1 MCDTDKIGLIP
12 SAATLEKLKVQ
23 PDEVLVIK
31 IDTRYYD
38 LGLASAIYQ
47 EIVNNLPAGINCVGI
62 PSNIELEPTLIKH
75 LIQNLEELL

>member
-38 LGLASAIYQ
+38 LEQASIIYQ
-47 EIVNNLPAGINCVGI
+47 EIVDQLPAGINCVGI

>member
-1 MCDTDKIGLIP
+1 MCDTGKIGLIP
-12 SAATLEKLKVQ
+12 PTAFFEKLKVQ

-38 LGLASAIYQ
+38 LGQASAIYQ
-47 EIVNNLPAGINCVGI
+47 KIVDQLPAGINCVGI

>member
-1 MCDTDKIGLIP
+1 MCDTGKIGLIP
-12 SAATLEKLKVQ
+12 PTATFEKLKVQ

-38 LGLASAIYQ
+38 LGQASIIYQ
-47 EIVNNLPAGINCVGI
+47 EIIDQLPAGINCVGI

>member
-1 MCDTDKIGLIP
+1 MCDTGKIGLIP
-12 SAATLEKLKVQ
+12 PTATFEKLKVQ

-38 LGLASAIYQ
+38 LGQASIIYQ
-47 EIVNNLPAGINCVGI
+47 EIVDNLPAGINCVVI
-62 PSNIELEPTLIKH
+62 PSNIKLEPTPIKH

>member
-12 SAATLEKLKVQ
+12 PTATFEKLKVQ

-38 LGLASAIYQ
+38 PKEASAIYQ
-47 EIVNNLPAGINCVGI
+47 EIVNSLPAEINCVGM
-62 PSNIELEPTLIKH
+62 PSNIELEPALIKE
-75 LIQNLEELL
+75 LIQRLEELL

>member
-1 MCDTDKIGLIP
+1 MCDTGKLGLIP
-12 SAATLEKLKVQ
+12 PTATFEKLKVQ

-38 LGLASAIYQ
+38 LGQASIIYQ
-47 EIVNNLPAGINCVGI
+47 EIVDQLPAGINCVGI

>member
-38 LGLASAIYQ
+38 LGQASIIYQ
-47 EIVNNLPAGINCVGI
+47 EIVDQLPAGINCVGI
-62 PSNIELEPTLIKH
+62 PSNIELEPTLINH

>member
-1 MCDTDKIGLIP
+1 MCDTGKISLIP
-12 SAATLEKLKVQ
+12 PIAAFEKLKVQ
-23 PDEVLVIK
+23 PDEVLVVK

-38 LGLASAIYQ
+38 LGQASAIYQ
-47 EIVNNLPAGINCVGI
+47 EIVDNLPAGINCVGI

>member
-1 MCDTDKIGLIP
+1 MCDTGKIGLIP
-12 SAATLEKLKVQ
+12 PTATFETLKVQ

-38 LGLASAIYQ
+38 LGQASIIYQ
-47 EIVNNLPAGINCVGI
+47 EIVDQLPAGINCVGI